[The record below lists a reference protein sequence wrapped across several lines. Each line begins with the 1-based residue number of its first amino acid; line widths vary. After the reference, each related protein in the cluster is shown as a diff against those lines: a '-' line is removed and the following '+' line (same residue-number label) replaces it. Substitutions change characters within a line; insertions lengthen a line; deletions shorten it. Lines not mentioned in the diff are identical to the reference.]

1 MKAKRLSIALG
12 LMLILVMAFNMILPL
27 PSFGSRAFALDVEA
41 GKEISIIQKADTT
54 YTVQGLVVAKNSR
67 AVVITDGVDGVMIYG
82 SGVLQVADLGDF
94 IEVTATSS
102 KYNGLL
108 QLSYNSETIVT
119 KLDTTP
125 PTEKAAETLTPNR
138 VNEWKTK
145 AEADTLSVSDVQRY
159 SWQATATRV
168 GSYWAL
174 TPSFVTDFQIEPLY
188 VSSAQFTLEE
198 GTNYDVVGYF
208 IGANM
213 TSSTPYAGIMIEELN
228 AVAGQVE
235 VTVAKEYVA
244 LRYAPNTTV
253 DLGVDIKNT
262 TNKNYNVESSNTTV
276 ATWDA
281 LNEKV
286 NLVGAGTTTI
296 TVSWAED
303 ETKTATVV
311 LVAYSEPLES
321 PADVE
326 EGTYQV
332 RGTVVAKTTSSAIVA
347 DEYGGVMVYDVKQ
360 VSQLSVGDVVSVAG
374 TLSKYNGLWQFSYNP
389 GVVVEKTG
397 ATAPIPTDFEQL
409 TETKLEG
416 WQSATSLSQED
427 VKLYHWTAVAGLRNS
442 FNVYSLSYNGIAV
455 ESAEALEGIVLGKTY
470 DIEGYFAGYNT
481 NNDYASFVISHYEE
495 AATQQDYIGFNR
507 DTINLGLNTTYTLN
521 PFVGGTIT
529 ADSVKYTVEDPT
541 VVGLDEETKVIT
553 GLKAGTTT
561 ITASAG
567 TITRT
572 LTVHVDSSIGQI
584 TQSGQFYTVIGKV
597 VAITEQSMVIHDGT
611 DGILVFGRNAIAG
624 VTKGQYVQVSGTIS
638 TYNNMLQFNNP
649 TVDITEQTVPDGE
662 ITPLTASIADGRAA
676 ERTTPFPVSAC
687 QGYSWTATVQEKD
700 GFLTIN
706 FEGSNTVIEP
716 VYYPATAT
724 PQLEA
729 GKTYNIVGYFVG
741 YSTSN
746 GYAAIAIESAT
757 LVS

>member
-108 QLSYNSETIVT
+108 QLSYNSETNVT

-262 TNKNYNVESSNTTV
+262 TNKNYNVGSSNTTV

-553 GLKAGTTT
+553 GLKAGTTK

-572 LTVHVDSSIGQI
+572 LTVNVDSSIGQI

-597 VAITEQSMVIHDGT
+597 VAITEQSMVIHDGK

-662 ITPLTASIADGRAA
+662 ITPLTASIADGWAA

-687 QGYSWTATVQEKD
+687 QGYSWTATVEEKN

-706 FEGSNTVIEP
+706 FGDSTTVIEP

-724 PQLEA
+724 PQLEV
-729 GKTYNIVGYFVG
+729 GKTYNIKPRKKQSPHGEAKKRSERKSLRPIV
-741 YSTSN
+741 
-746 GYAAIAIESAT
+746 
-757 LVS
+757 

>member
-262 TNKNYNVESSNTTV
+262 TNKNYNVGSSNTTV

-553 GLKAGTTT
+553 GLKAGTTK

-572 LTVHVDSSIGQI
+572 LTVNVDSSIGQI

-597 VAITEQSMVIHDGT
+597 VAITEQSMVIHDGK

-662 ITPLTASIADGRAA
+662 ITPLTASIADGWAA

-687 QGYSWTATVQEKD
+687 QGYSWTATVEEKN

-706 FEGSNTVIEP
+706 FGDSTTVIEP

-724 PQLEA
+724 PQLEV

>member
-662 ITPLTASIADGRAA
+662 ITPLTASIADGWAA